1 MVNASKLVGIAVV
14 ALTLGVVGAAAFGV
28 GPFSPDVVP
37 NGGVSTES
45 PNVDDPGSGGSA
57 SGGDDGSAGGTDTT
71 TATPEPAPFGF
82 QIDSIETCGN
92 TCRDVTATL
101 TNQQDAA
108 AEDVTAT
115 TRIYVKEDQ
124 IWQGSEDIGR
134 LAAGESA
141 TTTKRVEIG
150 YLDAAKIQNND
161 GYVTVETTITTA
173 DGTYTFSGRRQV
185 A

>member
-1 MVNASKLVGIAVV
+1 MVNGSKLVGVAVV

-28 GPFSPDVVP
+28 GPFSPDAVP
-37 NGGVSTES
+37 NPGTTTDAPGATGPDSGSTGG
-45 PNVDDPGSGGSA
+45 DGGGSGGA
-57 SGGDDGSAGGTDTT
+57 A

-82 QIDSIETCGN
+82 QIDNIEECGT

-101 TNQQDAA
+101 TNQREAA
-108 AEDVTAT
+108 ARDVTVT
-115 TRIYVKEDQ
+115 TRIYVESEQ
-124 IWQGSEDIGR
+124 IWEGSEDIGR

-141 TTTKRVEIG
+141 TTTERVEIG
-150 YLDAAKIQNND
+150 YFDAAKIQNND
-161 GYVTVETTITTA
+161 GYITVETTVTTA